1 VSKTISDLKG
11 LNVGDKVAITISNE
25 NDATTITGKLAG
37 IQGLGER
44 ELAGL
49 TIKGIPNWIWIEDNM
64 VVTWIKADN

>member
-11 LNVGDKVAITISNE
+11 LNVGDKVAITISDE
-25 NDATTITGKLAG
+25 NDVTVITGKLAG

-49 TIKGIPNWIWIEDNM
+49 TVKGIPNWIWIEDNM

>member
-1 VSKTISDLKG
+1 MSKTISDLKG

>member
-1 VSKTISDLKG
+1 MSKTISDLKG
-11 LNVGDKVAITISNE
+11 LNVGDKVAITISDE
-25 NDATTITGKLAG
+25 NDVTVITGKLAG

-49 TIKGIPNWIWIEDNM
+49 TVKGIPNWIWIEDNM